1 MSLNYSFGNVKHYQS
16 NFDSLYVKYSQF
28 GSEYE
33 DLNPEAKSIVFA
45 TMSVGIGT
53 ITNANA
59 SEFYGRMKFL
69 EKVDDLYL
77 YSYVDESTNTI
88 EYQYVTTEIINKY
101 IGLSTN
107 VTFESTTFW
116 LDTRYK
122 RDKKF
127 ESCMSKADA
136 KVYIKY
142 HAIEYKERFSEKN
155 V

>member
-1 MSLNYSFGNVKHYQS
+1 MSLNYNFSNVKHYQS
-16 NFDSLYVKYSQF
+16 DFDSLYVKYSQF

-33 DLNPEAKSIVFA
+33 DLNPEAKSIVFS

-77 YSYVDESTNTI
+77 YSYVDDLSNTI
-88 EYQYVTTEIINKY
+88 EYQYVTVDIINKY

-107 VTFESTTFW
+107 VSFESNAAW
-116 LDTRYK
+116 LDNRYK

-127 ESCMSKADA
+127 ESCMSKSDA

-142 HAIEYKERFSEKN
+142 HAMEYKERFGN
-155 V
+155 